1 MSTTLPTNTSKLKT
15 RAATTFRRMSKHLTF
30 SDKDP
35 TPHLVITTNDQGDW
49 GEWDNQPAGFT
60 TASKYVLDKGFKTRI
75 GWVPTLVEAENI
87 IIEQNQMRGILEW
100 PVDRSTGDLDRRG
113 ADVLS
118 GFSGQPMAD
127 PGADPVLD
135 EAAGQ
140 FIDASSGTAEGDRG
154 NDKFDSGG
162 KYDDDYELTGGVT
175 IIGTDDPATTP
186 ETADNYYLHELGH
199 VLGAIHPKQDADESE
214 FEVPPDEPGVMCK
227 ESCKVEAG
235 TRITA
240 ESYINTV
247 IGRGSPVANFNPDV
261 DLPTGTILDS
271 YSFSEANRERI
282 LNLDYDHKDGDG
294 EKSFEPPDG
303 ENPVR
308 NLTTVATAA
317 TGEPE

>member
-1 MSTTLPTNTSKLKT
+1 MTDERTAQINIPRKI
-15 RAATTFRRMSKHLTF
+15 
-30 SDKDP
+30 
-35 TPHLVITTNDQGDW
+35 VDQ
-49 GEWDNQPAGFT
+49 F
-60 TASKYVLDKGFKTRI
+60 
-75 GWVPTLVEAENI
+75 
-87 IIEQNQMRGILEW
+87 
-100 PVDRSTGDLDRRG
+100 
-113 ADVLS
+113 ADV
-118 GFSGQPMAD
+118 
-127 PGADPVLD
+127 
-135 EAAGQ
+135 AAGTPEDEPDEGNAPWEQ
-140 FIDASSGTAEGDRG
+140 GT
-154 NDKFDSGG
+154 FD
-162 KYDDDYELTGGVT
+162 DQVELTGGVT
-175 IIGTDDPATTP
+175 IVGTNEPDFGTST
-186 ETADNYYLHELGH
+186 ETVDNYYLHELGH

-261 DLPTGTILDS
+261 DLPTETILDS

-282 LNLDYDHKDGDG
+282 LNLNYDHRDGDG